1 MTNKFQNN
9 EKSSKKKHMKGIN
22 MFLKEEKK
30 NGKKKIQE
38 RYQNFTEEEKEKK
51 QQYHCECNKIFLR
64 NKSRS

>member
-1 MTNKFQNN
+1 
-9 EKSSKKKHMKGIN
+9 MKGIN

-51 QQYHCECNKIFLR
+51 QQYHCECNKNISKEQKQKLGEYR
-64 NKSRS
+64 TNYYIMHNK